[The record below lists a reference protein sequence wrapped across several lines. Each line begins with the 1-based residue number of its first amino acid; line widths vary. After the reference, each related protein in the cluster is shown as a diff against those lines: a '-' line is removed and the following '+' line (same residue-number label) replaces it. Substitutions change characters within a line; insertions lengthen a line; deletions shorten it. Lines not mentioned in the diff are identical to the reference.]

1 MTQEGSCLSELQLF
15 SFSSGLHCLVFLFFS
30 RLKMTIKTFEIH
42 YNAINIQKTFTNGD
56 TMTGKV
62 VLETTKGLKIKSLV
76 FVGKGRARVC
86 WRENQG
92 DKHHVYWANEKFYS
106 VKHHVLAGTVF
117 IGKGRHEF
125 LFSFKIPER
134 DMPSTFNSPVGK
146 VIHKVK
152 AELKQSLKL
161 TKKAKAHFT
170 FVSKS
175 NMDGLQ
181 EPQSGCK
188 DKGLSSGSGNV
199 SLDVHTPKR
208 GYMQGEALSFKVEIN
223 NCSSSSVKPKFEL
236 YEKRSYFAQ
245 GHKKQETNKI
255 LNGRIDDGSSQESG
269 HLSKTITIPAQLAPS
284 ILNCSIIKLEYRLR
298 IYLDIEFA
306 KDPEVKLPIV
316 VLPMFQPEV
325 IPPANTANAIGNP
338 QQPGSCFTWQLN
350 SGFVQQPGSGFIQ
363 VPASGLPRQLSL
375 SYPSQPGMG
384 FAQQPG
390 SGFAQQPGS
399 GFAQQPGSGFAQQ
412 PGSGFAQQP
421 GSGFAQQPGSGFAQQ
436 PGSGFAQQPGSGFAQ
451 QPGSGFAQQPGSGF
465 AQQPGSGFAQ
475 QLGSGFAQQPGSGFA
490 QQPGSGFAQQ
500 PGSGFAQQPGS
511 GFPQQPGSGFP
522 QQPGSGFAQQPGSG
536 FAQQPG
542 SGFARQLS
550 SGFTSQPGSGF
561 ARQLSSSFTSKPGM
575 DFAQQT
581 GSNSPQ
587 QPGSGFPQQPGSDFA
602 QQPGSGFPQQPG
614 SVFPQQLSSDFPN
627 QPGSGFALPPL
638 DPPPDYEECEIDPP
652 PSYREIEKQ

>member
-1 MTQEGSCLSELQLF
+1 
-15 SFSSGLHCLVFLFFS
+15 
-30 RLKMTIKTFEIH
+30 MTIKTFEIH

-92 DKHHVYWANEKFYS
+92 DRHHVYWANEKFYS
-106 VKHHVLAGTVF
+106 VKHHVLAGPAF

-125 LFSFKIPER
+125 LFSFKIPEK

-175 NMDGLQ
+175 NIDGLQ

-245 GHKKQETNKI
+245 GHKKRETNKI

-338 QQPGSCFTWQLN
+338 QQSGSGFPQEPGSCFTWQLN

-384 FAQQPG
+384 FAQQP
-390 SGFAQQPGS
+390 S
-399 GFAQQPGSGFAQQ
+399 
-412 PGSGFAQQP
+412 
-421 GSGFAQQPGSGFAQQ
+421 
-436 PGSGFAQQPGSGFAQ
+436 
-451 QPGSGFAQQPGSGF
+451 
-465 AQQPGSGFAQ
+465 
-475 QLGSGFAQQPGSGFA
+475 SGFA

-522 QQPGSGFAQQPGSG
+522 QQPGSGFSQQPGSA
-536 FAQQPG
+536 FPQQPG

-575 DFAQQT
+575 GFAQQT

-587 QPGSGFPQQPGSDFA
+587 LPGSGFPQQPGS
-602 QQPGSGFPQQPG
+602 G
-614 SVFPQQLSSDFPN
+614 FPQQLSSDFPN
-627 QPGSGFALPPL
+627 QPGSSFAPPTL